1 MQIIEIKYFLN
12 YRYYDKLQKYTDKL
26 QKYTDNPKNFI
37 LCSM

>member
-12 YRYYDKLQKYTDKL
+12 YRYYDKLQKYTD
-26 QKYTDNPKNFI
+26 NPKNFI